1 MYCNFLFDDNFSFYS
16 PRASTRF
23 QDKFG
28 GNKPTTD
35 VSYLDASSNKSK
47 SKRQRS
53 GLSTS
58 VPLPPITKGN

>member
-1 MYCNFLFDDNFSFYS
+1 MIFFAFSS
-16 PRASTRF
+16 PRASTRL